1 MDLHHSDSAIEETHV
16 VDADVDA
23 DGEEPSFD
31 DGLDHDHLDMFGL
44 HISLDERAD
53 IDNSSLPGTGDFLT
67 GFVSGLHEGPGHD
80 VTQRGASAGQPVVSA
95 AVHDATFSRDL
106 FSNFDATG
114 IKLPWETG
122 IFRELLGDDPLS
134 EPLVPKMPIGEFCSF
149 GIDDTPQHVTDS
161 VASAA
166 TTSMAT
172 PVFSS
177 CIGSGDDLNY
187 DAKRQQL
194 RDVAIGKFL
203 IVLRQWPTASKTGR
217 HIAELDSTGQQQDEV
232 FEILSSV
239 LGVKSPATLIKRA
252 NSLLAF
258 MRWAVRAGK
267 GAECPFCEQIVWE
280 YFQHLKASGAA
291 ATRAESTTS
300 SLRFAFYLLGFE
312 SLESSLTSR
321 RLIGICEIMLAGK
334 RLIRQALTLTVPQIL
349 HLHTILEDAS
359 RHIVDRALVAYLLFA
374 LYGRCRNSD
383 LLSIHTIETDF
394 NADGDCSC
402 QHLQSQVGSD
412 GCSRDTT
419 DAYYHTCTRD
429 QWQCVAVHSF

>member
-23 DGEEPSFD
+23 DGVEPSVD
-31 DGLDHDHLDMFGL
+31 DGLDHDHLDLFGL
-44 HISLDERAD
+44 HSNLDERAD
-53 IDNSSLPGTGDFLT
+53 MENSSFLGTGEFLS

-80 VTQRGASAGQPVVSA
+80 VTQRRASTGQPVVSA

-122 IFRELLGDDPLS
+122 TFRELLGDDPLS
-134 EPLVPKMPIGEFCSF
+134 EPLVPKMPIGDFCSF
-149 GIDDTPQHVTDS
+149 EIDDTPQHVTES
-161 VASAA
+161 VASVAM
-166 TTSMAT
+166 TSMAT

-203 IVLRQWPTASKTGR
+203 IVLRQWPMASKTGR

-334 RLIRQALTLTVPQIL
+334 RLLRQALTLTVPQVL
-349 HLHTILEDAS
+349 HLHAILEDAS

-412 GCSRDTT
+412 GCSQDTT

>member
-1 MDLHHSDSAIEETHV
+1 MDLHHHSDSAIEETHV

-203 IVLRQWPTASKTGR
+203 IVLRQWPMASKTGR

-291 ATRAESTTS
+291 ATRAESTMS

-312 SLESSLTSR
+312 SLESSLTSH
-321 RLIGICEIMLAGK
+321 RLIGTCCIPFVC
-334 RLIRQALTLTVPQIL
+334 TVW
-349 HLHTILEDAS
+349 EMS
-359 RHIVDRALVAYLLFA
+359 
-374 LYGRCRNSD
+374 
-383 LLSIHTIETDF
+383 E
-394 NADGDCSC
+394 
-402 QHLQSQVGSD
+402 
-412 GCSRDTT
+412 
-419 DAYYHTCTRD
+419 
-429 QWQCVAVHSF
+429 